1 MSDSEDEENC
11 WYSDSDLEGDDAK
24 CHEECNSNYPDPEI
38 WIQQEQTEGGR
49 MKPSAQDALN
59 EFARFA
65 SWRAGMPSS
74 CSVPP
79 SALLHSHN
87 RPPYDELRQRKLL
100 CLHYFSN
107 MLGFSF
113 DDENEDVYP
122 LESIKE
128 WNDIREFAARGD
140 MLVEHIQQGGNRC
153 L

>member
-1 MSDSEDEENC
+1 MSDSEDEDNC
-11 WYSDSDLEGDDAK
+11 WYSDSELEGDDAK
-24 CHEECNSNYPDPEI
+24 GWNSKYQEPEN
-38 WIQQEQTEGGR
+38 WIQQEQTECGR
-49 MKPSAQDALN
+49 MKPSAQDGLN
-59 EFARFA
+59 EFAR
-65 SWRAGMPSS
+65 MPSS

-79 SALLHSHN
+79 STLLHSHN

-122 LESIKE
+122 LESITE